1 VQRIGLR
8 LQFRLWDG
16 VADCIAPKRSHD
28 EIEMKKGRGTQVRDE
43 QIGPLLRTPIEQV
56 GFAD

>member
-1 VQRIGLR
+1 
-8 LQFRLWDG
+8 
-16 VADCIAPKRSHD
+16 
-28 EIEMKKGRGTQVRDE
+28 MKKGRGTQVRDE